1 MPLAN
6 QAVRAR
12 ALALD
17 IIDRS
22 PTAKRAMAS
31 TIRWWLSRRCPLN
44 VIADEAVSGAS
55 TREAKRTAEMLMF
68 SGAVAGVT
76 AFPKWFP
83 VAHHVHDP
91 VGRRLSAEALADHLS
106 ADPNAPSNLWR
117 QYFFLTE
124 PDDLDEVRAFVRRDL
139 ESRLRASAHVPPVD
153 RMAMPGARQHAILRR
168 AIEALEAAGVRPFL
182 VSGTLL
188 GLVREGRLMDHDYD
202 IDLGVLPGETDARAV
217 GAALE
222 SASFEV
228 TVQDNKVLARD
239 DSDFAVDVFM
249 HYERDGLFW
258 HGTEIHEWWNTPFGL
273 KRADLQG
280 LPVWIPD
287 NAETYLKENYGN
299 WERPVAFYHFSFDT
313 PNRRYRSTFRALL
326 FLYKRVAVGLEFR
339 DRWIVESAAR
349 ELRDEFGVDITDAFN
364 PTALLEPSESN
375 RPS

>member
-12 ALALD
+12 AHALN

-31 TIRWWLSRRCPLN
+31 AIRWWLSRRGPLN
-44 VIADEAVSGAS
+44 VIADEAVSEAS
-55 TREAKRTAEMLMF
+55 TREAKRTAEMLMW
-68 SGAVAGVT
+68 SGAVAGIST
-76 AFPKWFP
+76 FPKWFP

-91 VGRRLSAEALADHLS
+91 VGRRLSADALADHLS
-106 ADPNAPSNLWR
+106 TNPDAPSNLWR

-139 ESRLRASAHVPPVD
+139 ESRLIASSQTAPAD
-153 RMAMPGARQHAILRR
+153 RVAMPGARQHEILRR
-168 AIEALEAAGVRPFL
+168 AIEALESAGIRPFL

-202 IDLGVLPGETDARAV
+202 IDLGVLPEESDAETV

-228 TVQDNKVLARD
+228 KVQTNKVLARG
-239 DSDFAVDVFM
+239 DSDFGVDVFM
-249 HYERDGLFW
+249 HYERDGLYW

-273 KRADLQG
+273 ERADLLG
-280 LPVWIPD
+280 LTVWIPD

-299 WERPVAFYHFSFDT
+299 WQRPVAFYHFSFDT
-313 PNRRYRSTFRALL
+313 PNRRYRSTYQALL
-326 FLYKRVAVGLEFR
+326 FLYKRVAVGLDFQ

-349 ELRDEFGVDITDAFN
+349 ELRDRFGVDITDSFN

-375 RPS
+375 RPT